1 VITRLHGGTAQQ
13 TDVFVFMAVRTAAS
27 TRFDPVLM
35 RDGQCSVFGHMRT
48 MLCIRTYADNLC
60 LVSENL
66 RTVFSLYSDIQCH
79 LSLHPEAMDNVSCVS
94 GHMKVC
100 PLYPDR
106 CGQRLLSL
114 RIFADVFSVSGHT
127 YFLSGQLRTV
137 CPSLP
142 DLYSLSCVR
151 AASNSNQ
158 HDESCP

>member
-66 RTVFSLYSDIQCH
+66 RTVFFS
-79 LSLHPEAMDNVSCVS
+79 
-94 GHMKVC
+94 
-100 PLYPDR
+100 
-106 CGQRLLSL
+106 
-114 RIFADVFSVSGHT
+114 IFRHT
-127 YFLSGQLRTV
+127 MS
-137 CPSLP
+137 
-142 DLYSLSCVR
+142 SLS
-151 AASNSNQ
+151 ASRSYG
-158 HDESCP
+158 